1 MIPAFATAVYLL
13 CFVTSGVCALLLGR
27 SYRQTRARLLLWS
40 ALCFVALALNNLVV
54 VVDMVLLPDADLR
67 LLRHSFSVAGIL
79 MLLWGFIWDQET

>member
-40 ALCFVALALNNLVV
+40 ALCFAALALNNLVV
-54 VVDMVLLPDADLR
+54 VLDMVLLPDRDLR
-67 LLRHSFSVAGIL
+67 LLRHAFSVAGIL
-79 MLLWGFIWDQET
+79 MLLWGFIWDQED

>member
-54 VVDMVLLPDADLR
+54 VVDMVLLPDRDLR
-67 LLRHSFSVAGIL
+67 LLRHAFSVAGIL
-79 MLLWGFIWDQET
+79 MLLWGFIWDQED

>member
-40 ALCFVALALNNLVV
+40 ALCFAALALNNLVV
-54 VVDMVLLPDADLR
+54 VIDMVVLPDRDLR
-67 LLRHSFSVAGIL
+67 LLRHAFSVAGIL
-79 MLLWGFIWDQET
+79 MLLWGFIWDQED

>member
-54 VVDMVLLPDADLR
+54 VVDMVVLPDRDLR
-67 LLRHSFSVAGIL
+67 LLRHAFSVAGIL
-79 MLLWGFIWDQET
+79 MLLWGFIWDQED